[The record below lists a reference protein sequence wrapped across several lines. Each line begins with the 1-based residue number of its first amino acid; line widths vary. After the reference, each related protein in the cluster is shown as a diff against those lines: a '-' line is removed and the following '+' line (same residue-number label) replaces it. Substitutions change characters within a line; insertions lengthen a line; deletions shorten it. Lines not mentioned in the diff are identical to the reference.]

1 MRLPRRVPWAYIG
14 ELEQVC
20 SWIYVDEEDLGTKI
34 LAINRVS
41 STTPHTLQSHLCPSC
56 RHGKQ

>member
-14 ELEQVC
+14 ELEHVC
-20 SWIYVDEEDLGTKI
+20 SCIYADEEDLEAKT

-41 STTPHTLQSHLCPSC
+41 FTILDTFKVISSSYQL
-56 RHGKQ
+56 GKQ

>member
-1 MRLPRRVPWAYIG
+1 MRLPRRVPWAYVG

-20 SWIYVDEEDLGTKI
+20 SWIYADEEDLETKT

-41 STTPHTLQSHLCPSC
+41 STTPHASKVIRSSYQ
-56 RHGKQ
+56 HGKQ